1 MWEENVPYNGRTGD
15 EDSGDKKSIEHCNKS
30 GYKYFIH
37 YISGLPYDSSDII
50 NNKTGFSVVRIK

>member
-1 MWEENVPYNGRTGD
+1 MWEEDVPYKGRTG
-15 EDSGDKKSIEHCNKS
+15 EDSGDKKSIKHCDNS

-50 NNKTGFSVVRIK
+50 DNRTSHSVVSIK